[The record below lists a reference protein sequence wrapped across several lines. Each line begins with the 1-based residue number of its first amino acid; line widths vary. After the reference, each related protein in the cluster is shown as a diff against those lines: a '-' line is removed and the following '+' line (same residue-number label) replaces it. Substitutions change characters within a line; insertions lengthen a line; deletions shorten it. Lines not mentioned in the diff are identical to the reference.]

1 MLHGFLFGLGF
12 WLSLATVLVV
22 FALIKKLKPKIAT
35 VEIWREYLQKATD
48 NQDFKEA
55 SFVQE
60 LIKDKNANDLIHTPK
75 GYKLM
80 EESDMVWTEKGK
92 GFTVSSLKRKWIE
105 KAEK

>member
-1 MLHGFLFGLGF
+1 MLNGYLFGLGL
-12 WLSLATVLVV
+12 WLSLVSIIICFVI
-22 FALIKKLKPKIAT
+22 IKKLRPKRAT
-35 VEIWREYLQKATD
+35 VEVWKSYLQKVTE

-55 SFVQE
+55 SFVKE
-60 LIKDKNANDLIHTPK
+60 LINDKGDKASIGIPK

-105 KAEK
+105 KEEK

>member
-1 MLHGFLFGLGF
+1 MLHGFLFGLGL
-12 WLSLATVLVV
+12 WLSLVSVLLLFV
-22 FALIKKLKPKIAT
+22 LIKKLKPRIAT
-35 VEIWREYLQKATD
+35 VEIWKEYLQKATD

-55 SFVQE
+55 SFVQD
-60 LIKDKNANDLIHTPK
+60 LIKDKDSKDLIRTPK

-92 GFTVSSLKRKWIE
+92 GFTVSSLKRRWIE